1 MSVSM
6 NREWKI
12 GFIGYGEAAYN
23 ISAGLWEEGVRGIR
37 ATDTMQ
43 DDPARGRQIHERAEA
58 AHVELVP
65 TAVELAEWGDIL
77 FAAVPSSFTLDVCA
91 AIQGA
96 LRPGQL
102 YVDVSASTPGAKEK
116 IWNAIQ
122 SSGVL
127 FADAAMLGSLPQKRH
142 KVPITA
148 SGNGAAALKER
159 MEPYGM
165 CITLAG
171 ERPGAASAIKLVRS
185 IFMKGIAA
193 LMIEMLEA
201 AETYGV
207 SQEVIQ
213 SVAESMD
220 STPFVPTLERLVKGT
235 AVHCARRAAE
245 LKGSEQMLAEAGLS
259 DRMTRAAK
267 EAHEALVPWNF
278 AQRDAE
284 CPLKKW
290 QDVIGPILSQK

>member
-1 MSVSM
+1 M
-6 NREWKI
+6 NTELKI

-23 ISAGLWEEGVRGIR
+23 ISAGLREEGIQGIR

-43 DDPARGRQIHERAEA
+43 DDPVVGRQIHERAA
-58 AHVELVP
+58 KVQVELVP
-65 TAVELAEWGDIL
+65 NAVELAKWADIL

-91 AIQGA
+91 SIQSV

-102 YVDVSASTPGAKEK
+102 YVDVSASTPSTKEK
-116 IWNAIQ
+116 IWAAIQ
-122 SSGVL
+122 PTGVL
-127 FADAAMLGSLPQKRH
+127 FVDAAMLGSLPQKRH

-171 ERPGAASAIKLVRS
+171 ERAGAASAIKLVRS

-220 STPFVPTLERLVKGT
+220 STPFVPTMERLVKGT
-235 AVHCARRAAE
+235 AIHCARRAAE
-245 LKGSEQMLAEAGLS
+245 LKGSGQMLEEAGLS

-267 EAHEALVPWNF
+267 KAHEALVPFDF
-278 AQRDAE
+278 ARRNVE
-284 CPLKKW
+284 EPLKGW
-290 QDVIGPILSQK
+290 QDVIEPILSEKE

>member
-1 MSVSM
+1 M
-6 NREWKI
+6 NTELKI

-23 ISAGLWEEGVRGIR
+23 ISAGLREEGIQGIR

-43 DDPARGRQIHERAEA
+43 EDPVVGRQIHERAA
-58 AHVELVP
+58 KAQVELVP
-65 TAVELAEWGDIL
+65 NAVELAKWADIL

-91 AIQGA
+91 SIQSV

-102 YVDVSASTPGAKEK
+102 YVDVSASTPSTKEK
-116 IWNAIQ
+116 IWAAIQ
-122 SSGVL
+122 PTGVL
-127 FADAAMLGSLPQKRH
+127 FVDAAMLGSLPQKRH

-171 ERPGAASAIKLVRS
+171 ERAGAASAIKLVRS

-220 STPFVPTLERLVKGT
+220 STPFVPTMERLVKGT
-235 AVHCARRAAE
+235 AIHCARRAAE
-245 LKGSEQMLAEAGLS
+245 LKGSGQMLEEAGLS

-267 EAHEALVPWNF
+267 EAHEALVPFDF
-278 AQRDAE
+278 ARRNVE
-284 CPLKKW
+284 EPLKGW
-290 QDVIGPILSQK
+290 QDVIEPILSEKE